1 MATVTIK
8 RTKKGRTITMKA
20 GKGED
25 LRNVLFALAG
35 EKPPAKEYCCP
46 ECSSNDPNKYV
57 RCQWAGCPDGRDPR

>member
-25 LRNVLFALAG
+25 LRNVLYALSG
-35 EKPPAKEYCCP
+35 EKPPEEEKT
-46 ECSSNDPNKYV
+46 
-57 RCQWAGCPDGRDPR
+57 DGTSDSMASGQRPARD